1 MDGLKRLAVAAIA
14 VLAVPPLFSQ
24 TGVVGT
30 DSGKLLGVTQGP
42 VESFKGVPFAAP
54 PVGELRWRAPQPV
67 QPWSDVRQANT
78 YSADCMQVPFP
89 SDAAPLG
96 TRAGGRLPLSQRV
109 ASRRHEGGRE
119 AAGHVLDLRRRLRQ
133 RRQLA
138 RGV

>member
-1 MDGLKRLAVAAIA
+1 MDGLKKLAVAAIA

-24 TGVVGT
+24 PGVVGT
-30 DSGKLLGVTQGP
+30 DSGKLQGVTQGS

-67 QPWSDVRQANT
+67 QPWSDVRQANA

-89 SDAAPLG
+89 SDAAPRHQTG
-96 TRAGGRLPLSQRV
+96 RRLPLSQRV
-109 ASRRHEGGRE
+109 ASRRHQGGRE
-119 AAGHVLDLRRRLRQ
+119 ASGHVLDLRWGLRQ
-133 RRQLA
+133 WRQLA